1 MNLRALKRRLDQY
14 GLRRRNQGHSE
25 HTVREIV
32 KHEKLR
38 ALPRFLDIV
47 ECGTS

>member
-1 MNLRALKRRLDQY
+1 MNVRALKRRPHQY

-32 KHEKLR
+32 KHEIKG
-38 ALPRFLDIV
+38 LPHFLDIV